1 MMWLRIRSYSQ
12 HPTSAQ
18 HTGNGGILQDL
29 PRLAA
34 MVPSGLPP
42 AACGTPLIS
51 LLLVCCLLLPGAPGQ
66 QFQLRAEVQSPVVP
80 AGGSFLVNCSSDCPN
95 PELITL
101 ETSLSKEP
109 VGNGLGWAAF
119 QLSNAT
125 TDSQVLCSG
134 FCNRVQMIGSS
145 NIIVYHRC
153 DQFLMLP
160 ARVSLHL
167 KESSRSENR
176 VHHSWSLW
184 FREAFIEKRG
194 FPERVELLP
203 LPRWQPVGE
212 NFTLRCQVAGGAP
225 RTSLTVVLLR
235 GEEELSRKP
244 AFGEPAEITATVL
257 AGRDDHLA
265 NFSCRMELDLR
276 PQGLE
281 LFQNSSAPRQLRT
294 FALPVTT
301 PHLVVPRFLEVGTNW
316 SVNCT
321 LDGLFPA
328 SEVQVQLALG
338 NQTLNPTVESHGDT
352 TTATATASVEQEGA
366 QEIVCN
372 MTLGSDSWETREN
385 LTIYSFQGPILNLSE
400 PSAPEG
406 TAVTVTCLAGGARVQ
421 VALEGV
427 PAAAP
432 GQPAQFQLNATERD
446 DRRIFFCNATLE
458 VDGEI
463 LHRNSSVQLRVLY
476 GPKIDQ
482 AKCPQRLM
490 WKDKTIH
497 VLQCQA
503 RGNPDPQLHCFQEGS
518 GKEVPIGIPF
528 LVRLKHNGTYSCEAA
543 SSRGRHTINV
553 VMNVRD
559 RNARAVNIVLG
570 VFVVLGVVTISAA
583 LLYVFDMHK
592 RSGVYRVN
600 QGSTSLPLTSKQ
612 PEEAVGEDNL

>member
-1 MMWLRIRSYSQ
+1 
-12 HPTSAQ
+12 
-18 HTGNGGILQDL
+18 
-29 PRLAA
+29 LAA

-145 NIIVYHRC
+145 NIIVYR
-153 DQFLMLP
+153 
-160 ARVSLHL
+160 
-167 KESSRSENR
+167 
-176 VHHSWSLW
+176 
-184 FREAFIEKRG
+184 

-612 PEEAVGEDNL
+612 PEEAVGEDNKRVE